1 MKIRYSK
8 ANKIRTVLATL
19 VIVLIWISC
28 NKSIINTLNT
38 ETPINILINDK
49 NSVDLLN
56 PNTYGNYNTENIKL
70 FYLKDGELTEYS
82 EPNINSP
89 HGYSIDFENGRWYLK
104 LFPHLKKNNIPTTYY
119 IKWNFTDTDT
129 ITFQYNEN
137 SNNVNYAGIHVNG
150 TNIEKSRNKYIIELI
165 K

>member
-1 MKIRYSK
+1 MKLRYSK
-8 ANKIRTVLATL
+8 ANRIRTVITTL
-19 VIVLIWISC
+19 LIVIIWVSC

-38 ETPINILINDK
+38 ETQISVLINDK
-49 NSVDLLN
+49 NNVDLLN
-56 PNTYGNYNTENIKL
+56 PNTSGNYNTENIKV

-104 LFPHLKKNNIPTTYY
+104 LFPHMKNNNIPTTY
-119 IKWNFTDTDT
+119 IKWNFADTDT
-129 ITFQYNEN
+129 ITCQYNN
-137 SNNVNYAGIHVNG
+137 GANNTDCDGISING
-150 TNIEKSRNKYIIELI
+150 INVEKNRNKYIIELI